1 MGLVN
6 VEKVEAQ
13 EQHEKSW
20 FKRHFPKLAA
30 AGAATGALVVSTSS
44 MAFIEA
50 ADVTTA
56 TGAAGGEAV
65 LKQAGIWVLT
75 IAVGI
80 AVVIKIVSLVKK

>member
-44 MAFIEA
+44 MAFMEA
-50 ADVTTA
+50 ADVTSA

-65 LKQAGIWVLT
+65 LKAAGTWVLA

>member
-30 AGAATGALVVSTSS
+30 ASAATGALVVSTSS
-44 MAFIEA
+44 MAFMEA
-50 ADVTTA
+50 ADVTSA

-65 LKQAGIWVLT
+65 LKAAGTWVLA

>member
-13 EQHEKSW
+13 EQREKSW

-44 MAFIEA
+44 MAFMEA
-50 ADVTTA
+50 ADVTSA

-65 LKQAGIWVLT
+65 LKAAGTWVLA

-80 AVVIKIVSLVKK
+80 AVVVKIVSLVKK

>member
-44 MAFIEA
+44 IAFMEA
-50 ADVTTA
+50 ADVTSA

-65 LKQAGIWVLT
+65 LKAAGTWVLA

>member
-6 VEKVEAQ
+6 VQKVEAQ

-44 MAFIEA
+44 MAFLEA

-56 TGAAGGEAV
+56 TSGAGGEAV
-65 LKQAGIWVLT
+65 LKTVGIWVVT

-80 AVVIKIVSLVKK
+80 AVVLKVASLVKK

>member
-6 VEKVEAQ
+6 VEKIEAQ

-20 FKRHFPKLAA
+20 FQRFRGKLAA

-44 MAFIEA
+44 MAFMEA
-50 ADVTTA
+50 ADVTAA
-56 TGAAGGEAV
+56 TGAAGGESV
-65 LKQAGIWVLT
+65 LKAAGTWVLA